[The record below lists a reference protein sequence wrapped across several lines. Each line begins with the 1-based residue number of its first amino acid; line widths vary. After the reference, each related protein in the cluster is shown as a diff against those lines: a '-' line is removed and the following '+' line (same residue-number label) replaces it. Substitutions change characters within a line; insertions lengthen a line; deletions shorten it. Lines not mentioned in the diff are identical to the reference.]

1 MKFKKLIFV
10 LSILLFNTTFS
21 QTTAKSNPNLEQQF
35 IEEVFGATITKD
47 SQHYKNLQILLRERV
62 EFKNQ
67 PFDQTEKY
75 KKLSNL
81 PLFNKYN
88 QFLTRDLE
96 FNIETFNVLK
106 YDLNF
111 FSSHRKVYRIDNT
124 DWLIII
130 NPRS

>member
-1 MKFKKLIFV
+1 M
-10 LSILLFNTTFS
+10 
-21 QTTAKSNPNLEQQF
+21 EQQF
-35 IEEVFGATITKD
+35 IGEVFGTNITKE
-47 SQHYKNLQILLRERV
+47 SQHFKNLLILLRERV

-67 PFDQTEKY
+67 PFEKIEKY
-75 KKLSNL
+75 QKLSSIQ
-81 PLFNKYN
+81 LFNKYN

>member
-1 MKFKKLIFV
+1 MKFKKLIVV
-10 LSILLFNTTFS
+10 LSILLFNTAYS
-21 QTTAKSNPNLEQQF
+21 QTTAKSNPDLEQQF
-35 IEEVFGATITKD
+35 IDEVFGTNITKD
-47 SQHYKNLQILLRERV
+47 SQHFKNLLILLRERV

-67 PFDQTEKY
+67 PFEKIEKY
-75 KKLSNL
+75 QKLSSIQ
-81 PLFNKYN
+81 LFNKYN
-88 QFLTRDLE
+88 ESLKRDLE

-130 NPRS
+130 NPKS